1 MIGAPSPLIE
11 ASGLSKSYGGF
22 AAVDGVDLSIEEGEV
37 FGFLGPNGSGKSTT
51 ILMMLGLTEPT
62 AGTVRVC
69 GLDPARDPLAVK
81 RQVGYLPESVGFY
94 GDMTGADNLRFTAR
108 LNSIPRP
115 AAEERV
121 ANLLAMVELDG
132 AADQP
137 VAQYSRGMRQRLGL
151 ADVLVKEPRLVILD
165 DPTLGLDPSG
175 VVWLLGLIEELS
187 AERGIAVFLSSHQ
200 LHEVQRVCRR
210 VGIMSHGKMVL
221 QGTVADLAAETDA
234 GGFGATLAVDGAD
247 DALNAALAALPG
259 ARSVTRSG
267 REIVIESDADL
278 RTEAAA
284 AVHAHGAKLLALR
297 SRDRTLEEIYL
308 RYFQE
313 ADAGEAGAFA
323 P

>member
-1 MIGAPSPLIE
+1 MSGAPLPLIE

-121 ANLLAMVELDG
+121 ANLLATVELDG

-151 ADVLVKEPRLVILD
+151 ADVLIKEPRLVILD

-187 AERGIAVFLSSHQ
+187 AQRGIAVFLSSHQ

-234 GGFGATLAVDGAD
+234 GGFGAALAVDGAD
-247 DALNAALAALPG
+247 DALEAALAALPG

-278 RTEAAA
+278 RAEAAA
-284 AVHAHGAKLLALR
+284 AVHARGAKLLALR

-313 ADAGEAGAFA
+313 AGVGEGGVMGA
-323 P
+323 